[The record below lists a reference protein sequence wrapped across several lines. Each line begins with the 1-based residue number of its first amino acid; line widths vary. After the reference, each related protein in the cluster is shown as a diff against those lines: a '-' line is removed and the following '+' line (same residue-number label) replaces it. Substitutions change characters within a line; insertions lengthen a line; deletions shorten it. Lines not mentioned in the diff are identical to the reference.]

1 MQDLTENQ
9 DQEDRNALVERLKKQ
24 TILLNHGRLLQIL
37 INVFSE
43 KETLKKLKKR
53 EGQEIQIN
61 FPYDL
66 EVNCLTFVLSESPS
80 DPFMRPSEN
89 PKAIITF
96 NVPEDKLIPLLVDI
110 VATKY
115 SIFGILK
122 LLFKYVLMGKIRF
135 KPKTA
140 IGALIATLRCF
151 LVGGHELV
159 DRDKVKEKLKRLYG

>member
-1 MQDLTENQ
+1 MQDVAEDQ
-9 DQEDRNALVERLKKQ
+9 DNLDRNALVEDLKKKA
-24 TILLNHGRLLQIL
+24 ILLNHGRLLQIL
-37 INVFSE
+37 INVFAE
-43 KETLKKLKKR
+43 KETLKKLAKR

-89 PKAIITF
+89 PKATITF
-96 NVPEDKLIPLLVDI
+96 NVPEDKLIPLLIQI
-110 VATKY
+110 VTTKY
-115 SIFGILK
+115 SMFGILK
-122 LLFKYVLMGKIRF
+122 LLFKYVLTGKIRF

-151 LVGGHELV
+151 LIGGNELV
-159 DRDKVKEKLKRLYG
+159 DREKVKEKLKRVYG